1 MNLKGSD
8 WEMGKKLSP
17 WESQLITIKKV
28 SDFMGLET
36 AVYEVVSKPKAVL
49 QVALPIKMDNG
60 SVKCFEAFRI
70 HHDDSRGP
78 TKGGIRYHPHLDLDT
93 EKALA
98 AWMTWKNAVVSLPY
112 GGGKGG
118 IACDPKK
125 LSRGELERLT
135 RAYAAAIARFVG
147 VDLDIPAPDVGTNA
161 QIMAWFV
168 DEYYKVI
175 GHITPGIITAK
186 PLALGGSLGRT
197 AATGRGCFFAA
208 VEASKAFDIPI
219 KGAATSVQ
227 GYGNVAYYAALNF
240 HDAGAKIVAVS
251 DSRGGVYNKDGIE
264 PRKLMEHKA
273 ETGSVVGF
281 PGCEKITT
289 LDPLTVDCDILVPA
303 ALEDMITGE
312 NAGDIKAKLI
322 VEGANGPTLPE
333 GDRILDE
340 NGVVVLPDILAN
352 AGGVTVSYFE
362 WVQNR
367 MGYYWTE
374 EEVDQRLERVM
385 KKAFNDVH
393 GQAKRYE
400 VNMRDGAYALAL
412 DRVAEAMKLLGRI

>member
-1 MNLKGSD
+1 MN
-8 WEMGKKLSP
+8 KKLSP
-17 WESQLITIKKV
+17 WEAQLVNIKKV
-28 SDFMGLET
+28 SDFMGLEPS
-36 AVYEVVSKPKAVL
+36 VYEVVSKPKRIL
-49 QVALPIKMDNG
+49 QVSLPIKMDDG

-70 HHDDSRGP
+70 HHNDARGP
-78 TKGGIRYHPHLDLDT
+78 TKGGIRYFPHLDLDT

-98 AWMTWKNAVVSLPY
+98 AWMTWKNAVVNLPY

-125 LSRGELERLT
+125 LSNGELERLT

-168 DEYYKVI
+168 DEYYKMT
-175 GHITPGIITAK
+175 GQITPGVITAK
-186 PLALGGSLGRT
+186 PIPIGGSLGRT

-208 VEASKAFDIPI
+208 VEASNAFDMPI
-219 KGAATSVQ
+219 KGASVSVQ
-227 GYGNVAYYAALNF
+227 GYGNVAYYAAVNF

-251 DSRGGVYNKDGIE
+251 DSGGGVYNKNGID
-264 PRKLMEHKA
+264 PRKLKEHKVK
-273 ETGSVVGF
+273 TKTVSDF
-281 PGCEKITT
+281 PGCEEIGTKG
-289 LDPLTVDCDILVPA
+289 PLTVECDILAPC
-303 ALEDMITGE
+303 ALENMITGE
-312 NAGDIKAKLI
+312 NAADIKAKLI
-322 VEGANGPTLPE
+322 VEGANGPTTPE
-333 GDRILDE
+333 ADEILDDM
-340 NGVVVLPDILAN
+340 GVIRIPDILAN

-385 KKAFNDVH
+385 KQAFKDVH
-393 GQAKRYE
+393 GQSKKYG
-400 VNMRDGAYALAL
+400 VNMRSGAYALAL
-412 DRVAEAMKLLGRI
+412 GRVADAMKLLGWI